1 MNLFFWTFSGSIPV
15 LHGYLSPYG
24 NDCETNSINIFLL
37 SFFGGLKIVLSLS
50 KLQVNCLFTNLDIQ
64 KIHLDDVD
72 IFIAYMYQLSR
83 SITFNETIKALFSAT
98 HSYPFE
104 VN

>member
-1 MNLFFWTFSGSIPV
+1 MTVKQNSFNRLFFSLF
-15 LHGYLSPYG
+15 
-24 NDCETNSINIFLL
+24 
-37 SFFGGLKIVLSLS
+37 GLKILLSLL

-83 SITFNETIKALFSAT
+83 SITFNETNKALFSAT
-98 HSYPFE
+98 YSYPFE